1 MPRSVHQGAGEVRG
15 AENGTHAKVFEVN
28 GTLIECSTLITDV
41 GFDFDARVQSM
52 EAFQ

>member
-1 MPRSVHQGAGEVRG
+1 MTEAAWCS
-15 AENGTHAKVFEVN
+15 N